1 MFSQNINA
9 ALELCCSTQNCNLK
23 MLRKWKKYIGKG
35 KIFSVLLTDIS
46 KAFDLYFSKV
56 LIFLISSE
64 AKKT

>member
-1 MFSQNINA
+1 
-9 ALELCCSTQNCNLK
+9 

-64 AKKT
+64 AKKHKIT